1 MSAKSIYLLAVVA
14 SIACAPAATTTG
26 GVHREANLI
35 TQDEISASTGST
47 AYDVVSKLRPNFL
60 MARGTGSMYTANDYA
75 KVYLDGQSYGTLS
88 SLRSIVLSQ
97 VREVRFYPGT
107 EAVTKFGTDAGG
119 GVIDVR
125 TK

>member
-1 MSAKSIYLLAVVA
+1 MSAKSIYVLAAVA

-60 MARGTGSMYTANDYA
+60 MSHGTGSMYTTNDYA
-75 KVYLDGQSYGTLS
+75 KVYMDGQNYGSLS

-97 VREVRFYPGT
+97 VREIRFYPGT